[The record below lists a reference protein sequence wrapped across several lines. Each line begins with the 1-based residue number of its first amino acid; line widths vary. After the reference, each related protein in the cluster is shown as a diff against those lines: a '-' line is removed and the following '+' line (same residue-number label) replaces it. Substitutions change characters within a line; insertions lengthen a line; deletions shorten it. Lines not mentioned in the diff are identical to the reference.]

1 MEKVSVKIELERD
14 DISMLMRMMGSK
26 LSDEQWDKMK
36 GQEHTLSDEEMGD
49 QAIEMKVAFGALAIA
64 LILGSEVLNSEEP

>member
-1 MEKVSVKIELERD
+1 MEKVSIKIELERD

-36 GQEHTLSDEEMGD
+36 DQEHTLSDEEMG
-49 QAIEMKVAFGALAIA
+49 EEVLSMKQAFGALAVA
-64 LILGSEVLNSEEP
+64 SLLKDDE

>member
-14 DISMLMRMMGSK
+14 DISMLMRVIGSK

-36 GQEHTLSDEEMGD
+36 GQEHTLTDEEMGPE
-49 QAIEMKVAFGALAIA
+49 ALSIKLTFGSLAVASL
-64 LILGSEVLNSEEP
+64 LKDDE